1 MSKKLEEIQKRHT
14 LIKSLIASQEILNQT
29 QLQKILKRNGVEV
42 TQATLSR
49 DLAELGIAR
58 VPSSNGIVYKI
69 NPTGDEA
76 ALKIHIAEEIIS
88 IECNEALIV
97 LKTYP
102 GRAQGVAA
110 LLDKQNST
118 ECIGTLAGDDTIIII
133 PRSIKT
139 IKKTIEQIKT
149 ILGIR

>member
-97 LKTYP
+97 KNIP
-102 GRAQGVAA
+102 G
-110 LLDKQNST
+110 K
-118 ECIGTLAGDDTIIII
+118 GT
-133 PRSIKT
+133 RCR
-139 IKKTIEQIKT
+139 
-149 ILGIR
+149 GIAR